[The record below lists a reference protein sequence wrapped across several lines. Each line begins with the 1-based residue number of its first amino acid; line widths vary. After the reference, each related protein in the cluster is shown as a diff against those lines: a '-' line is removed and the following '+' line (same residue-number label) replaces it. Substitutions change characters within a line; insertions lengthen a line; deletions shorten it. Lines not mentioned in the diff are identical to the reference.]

1 MTDYTYKQ
9 LKEMSPVQL
18 TRIAGQMRH
27 EMQKL
32 TFSAGLN
39 ELKQVHTISKAR
51 QTLARIMTLL
61 NRPEAA
67 KTDGQAKQA

>member
-9 LKEMSPVQL
+9 LQEMSTVQL
-18 TRIAGQMRH
+18 TRLAGQLRH
-27 EMQKL
+27 EIQRL
-32 TFSAGLN
+32 AFSAGLN
-39 ELKQVHTISKAR
+39 ELKQVHTISKTR
-51 QTLARIMTLL
+51 QTLARVMTLL